1 MKVNTD
7 GVLLG
12 AWVGLDGCSR
22 ALDVGAGSG
31 LIALMI
37 AQRNERLQVDGV
49 EPDVDACV
57 QAAENAAASPFA
69 TRIRIHC
76 DTFERFADI
85 TPTRYDLIVSNP
97 PYFARSL
104 QSPNPRRSL
113 ARQGDGLSP
122 ATLLTTG
129 ALLLASGGRL
139 AMILPAIQET
149 DLLRQAAFTGWHVQ
163 RLTRVASVPDVEPR
177 RLLIELTQTPTFPA
191 VDVDTLVLTNEARQ
205 RSDDY
210 QTLTRDFYL

>member
-12 AWVGLDGCSR
+12 AWVSVDGCSR

-49 EPDVDACV
+49 ESDADACV

-69 TRIRIHC
+69 ARIRIHC
-76 DTFERFADI
+76 DTFERFAGI
-85 TPTRYDLIVSNP
+85 APTHYDLIVSNP
-97 PYFARSL
+97 PYFAGSL
-104 QSPNPRRSL
+104 QSSNPRRSM

-122 ATLLTTG
+122 VALLNTG
-129 ALLLASGGRL
+129 ALLTSGGCL
-139 AMILPAIQET
+139 AMILPAIQER
-149 DLLRQAAFTGWHVQ
+149 DLLRQAALTGWHVQ
-163 RLTRVASVPDVEPR
+163 RLTYVVSVPGAEPR
-177 RLLIELTQTPTFPA
+177 RLLVELTQTPTFHA
-191 VDVDTLVLTNEARQ
+191 VDTLVLTNETRQ

-210 QTLTRDFYL
+210 RALTRDFYL